1 MFTPNMILF
10 QNGLEKVHFLDV
22 FANLTE
28 NLHLGPCSDLIEIV
42 FNDELQSFGA
52 KEFMITS

>member
-1 MFTPNMILF
+1 MILF

-28 NLHLGPCSDLIEIV
+28 NLHVGPCSDLIEIV
-42 FNDELQSFGA
+42 FNETCRALEQ
-52 KEFMITS
+52 KNL